1 MTGINR
7 LWERKALAAGVL
19 VLSLVVLGAGYR
31 VLRNGAGRFLDDFFH
46 PYLHLAKLGSAK
58 LADMSLLAYSRHE
71 LAAKL
76 EDLERRNRTL
86 ALQAA
91 AAGELLQEN
100 EELRKLVEFSAPRRR
115 SFLAAEIILRDP
127 LLWRERF
134 TVDRG
139 EADGVRRGAAVIDV
153 LGDGRMSLVG
163 VIERVGKRT
172 STVLTLRNAALRLSA
187 RVGVSGAVGF
197 VNPGVEG
204 NAADGTIPI
213 GYLPATGGCRPGEA
227 VLTTGFE
234 AGIPPGVTIGV
245 ISELEKRG
253 SMFSDRP
260 FLSGKVAPTADFD
273 TLRFV
278 VIATNAVPGGAG
290 R

>member
-1 MTGINR
+1 MTGVNR
-7 LWERKALAAGVL
+7 LWERKALAAGIL

-31 VLRNGAGRFLDDFFH
+31 VLRNGAGRFFDDFFY
-46 PYLHLAKLGSAK
+46 PYLHLSKLGSSA
-58 LADMSLLAYSRHE
+58 LADMSLLAYSRRE

-76 EDLERRNRTL
+76 EDLQRRNRTL

-115 SFLAAEIILRDP
+115 SYLAAEIILRDP
-127 LLWRERF
+127 LMWRERF

-139 EADGVRRGAAVIDV
+139 KADGVTKGAAVIDV
-153 LGDGRMSLVG
+153 SGDGRMSLVG
-163 VIERVGKRT
+163 VIERVGRRT
-172 STVLTLRNAALRLSA
+172 STVLTLRNGALRLSA
-187 RVGVSGAVGF
+187 RIGSSGEVGL
-197 VNPGVEG
+197 VNTGERSS
-204 NAADGTIPI
+204 DGTIPI
-213 GYLPATGGCRPGEA
+213 GYLPSGGKYRSGEA

-245 ISELEKRG
+245 ISEVERRG
-253 SMFSDRP
+253 TLFSDRP
-260 FLSGKVAPTADFD
+260 FISGKVAPTADFD

-278 VIATNAVPGGAG
+278 VIALNAAPGEAG

>member
-7 LWERKALAAGVL
+7 LWERKALAAGIL

-31 VLRNGAGRFLDDFFH
+31 VLRNGAGRFFDDFFY
-46 PYLHLAKLGSAK
+46 PYLHLSKLGSSA
-58 LADMSLLAYSRHE
+58 LADMSLLAYSRRE

-76 EDLERRNRTL
+76 EDLQRRNRTL

-100 EELRKLVEFSAPRRR
+100 EELRKLIEFSAPRRR
-115 SFLAAEIILRDP
+115 SYLAAEIILRDP
-127 LLWRERF
+127 LRWRERF

-153 LGDGRMSLVG
+153 SGDGRMALVG
-163 VIERVGKRT
+163 VIERTGRHT
-172 STVLTLRNAALRLSA
+172 STVLTLRNGALRLSA
-187 RVGVSGAVGF
+187 RIGASGTVGF
-197 VNPGVEG
+197 VNVGSG
-204 NAADGTIPI
+204 RNSDGTIPI
-213 GYLPATGGCRPGEA
+213 DYLPSSGGYRPGEA

-234 AGIPPGVTIGV
+234 TGIPSGVTIGV
-245 ISELEKRG
+245 ISEVERRG
-253 SMFSDRP
+253 SLFADRP
-260 FLSGKVAPTADFD
+260 FVSGKVVPAADFD

-278 VIATNAVPGGAG
+278 VIATNAAPGGAE

>member
-7 LWERKALAAGVL
+7 IWERKALAAGVL
-19 VLSLVVLGAGYR
+19 VLSLVILGAGYR
-31 VLRNGAGRFLDDFFH
+31 VLRNGAGRFFDDFFY
-46 PYLHLAKLGSAK
+46 PYLHLSKLGSSA
-58 LADMSLLAYSRHE
+58 LADASLLAYSRRE

-76 EDLERRNRTL
+76 EDLQRRNRTL

-115 SFLAAEIILRDP
+115 NYLAAEIILRDP
-127 LLWRERF
+127 LMWRERF

-139 EADGVRRGAAVIDV
+139 EADGVSRGAAVIDV
-153 LGDGRMSLVG
+153 SSDGRLALVG
-163 VIERVGKRT
+163 VIERVGRRT
-172 STVLTLRNAALRLSA
+172 STVLTLRNGALRISA
-187 RVGVSGAVGF
+187 RIGSSGAVGF
-197 VNPGVEG
+197 VNSGGGRGAGDE
-204 NAADGTIPI
+204 IPI

-245 ISELEKRG
+245 ISEMERQG
-253 SMFSDRP
+253 SLFSDRP
-260 FLSGKVAPTADFD
+260 FLSGKVAPAADFD

-278 VIATNAVPGGAG
+278 VIAANAAPGGAG

>member
-7 LWERKALAAGVL
+7 LWERKALAVGVL

-31 VLRNGAGRFLDDFFH
+31 VLRNGAGRFFDDFFY
-46 PYLHLAKLGSAK
+46 PYLHLSKLGSSA

-76 EDLERRNRTL
+76 ADLQRRNRTL

-115 SFLAAEIILRDP
+115 TYLAAEIILRDP
-127 LLWRERF
+127 LMWRERF

-139 EADGVRRGAAVIDV
+139 EVDGVNRGAAVIDV
-153 LGDGRMSLVG
+153 SGDGRMALVG

-172 STVLTLRNAALRLSA
+172 ATVLTLRNGALRLSA
-187 RVGVSGAVGF
+187 RIGSSGTVGF
-197 VNPGVEG
+197 VNTGAAPS
-204 NAADGTIPI
+204 ADGTIPI
-213 GYLPATGGCRPGEA
+213 GYLPSGGGCRPGVA

-234 AGIPPGVTIGV
+234 VGIPPGVTIGV
-245 ISELEKRG
+245 ISEVERRG
-253 SMFSDRP
+253 SLFSDRA
-260 FLSGKVAPTADFD
+260 FLSGRVIPAADLD

-278 VIATNAVPGGAG
+278 VIATNAAPGGAG

>member
-31 VLRNGAGRFLDDFFH
+31 VLRNGAGRFFDDFFY
-46 PYLHLAKLGSAK
+46 PYLHLSKLGSSK
-58 LADMSLLAYSRHE
+58 LADLSLLAYSRRE
-71 LAAKL
+71 LAVKL

-91 AAGELLQEN
+91 AAGELLEEN

-115 SFLAAEIILRDP
+115 SYLAAEIILRDP
-127 LLWRERF
+127 LMWRERF

-139 EADGVRRGAAVIDV
+139 EADGVSRGAAVIDV
-153 LGDGRMSLVG
+153 SGDGRLSLVG

-172 STVLTLRNAALRLSA
+172 STVLTLRNGALRISA
-187 RVGVSGAVGF
+187 RIGASGAVGF
-197 VNPGVEG
+197 VNTGAERS
-204 NAADGTIPI
+204 ADGTIPI
-213 GYLPATGGCRPGEA
+213 GYLPSGGGCRPGEA

-234 AGIPPGVTIGV
+234 AGIPSGVTIGV
-245 ISELEKRG
+245 ISEMERLG
-253 SMFSDRP
+253 SLFADRP
-260 FLSGKVAPTADFD
+260 FLTGKVVPAADFD

-278 VIATNAVPGGAG
+278 VIAVNAASGGAG
-290 R
+290 K